1 MTTSS
6 SESPESQSRLKR
18 GLRLGFGAVLLTA
31 LFVYLGFP
39 YERLIQYVLDRSGDN
54 QAVEISF
61 ESASSNLEWL
71 GPGIEVEGITIIP
84 NAPPRIYLGRVALRP
99 AWSFSW
105 FRGVP
110 SIHATVEALAGEID
124 ASIQLEDPLHVIGTF
139 FLMDASALPLPAR
152 GPEIP
157 IRGPLEIDFDLS
169 GSVGGDSP
177 IWEGTLALRGEDG
190 SIVFP
195 DFPVAI
201 PYTELEGLIRLG
213 GDSLLSVEVG
223 RMEGPLV
230 NATLSGIVNG
240 DRLNKSAIVEMRV
253 ATESDDASVQKAM
266 RDLGLEVDPDG
277 KAQLSLAGTLASP
290 RLR

>member
-1 MTTSS
+1 MTITS
-6 SESPESQSRLKR
+6 SESPASQSRLKR
-18 GLRLGFGAVLLTA
+18 GLGLCLGAVLLTA

-54 QAVEISF
+54 QAVDISF

-71 GPGIEVEGITIIP
+71 GPGIEVEGVTIIH
-84 NAPPRIYLGRVALRP
+84 NVPPRIYLGRVALRP

-124 ASIQLEDPLHVIGTF
+124 ANIQLEDPLHVTGTL
-139 FLMDASALPLPAR
+139 FLMDASALPLPAKS
-152 GPEIP
+152 PEIP

-169 GSVGGDSP
+169 GSVAGDGP

-190 SIVFP
+190 SVVFP

-230 NATLSGIVNG
+230 NATVSGVVNG
-240 DRLNKSAIVEMRV
+240 DRLNKSAIVEMLV
-253 ATESDDASVQKAM
+253 TTESDDASVQKAM

-290 RLR
+290 KLR